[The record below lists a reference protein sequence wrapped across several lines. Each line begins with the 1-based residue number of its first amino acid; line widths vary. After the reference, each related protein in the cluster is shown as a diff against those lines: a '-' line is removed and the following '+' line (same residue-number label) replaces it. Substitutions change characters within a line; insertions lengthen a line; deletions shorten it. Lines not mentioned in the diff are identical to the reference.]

1 MLERLS
7 SNCHWLPWRRAWK
20 GCITRHQKIIPNVN
34 KLTDGTS
41 SFCGSA
47 PFLIC
52 PALLGWTEDPQP
64 MVLQATR
71 ILKNQN
77 FNEVLS
83 IEKSGFRFLNTDFG
97 FPIKRGIQK
106 QFLTPR
112 NLSLDFPTVRFCG
125 KSEKRFAKLS
135 SRTTV
140 SHAHSFLPEKRPL
153 FTSTVLQIFFRISPL
168 PHPPPPPK
176 KSGNEGNPWNP
187 DLDLFIEIHLD
198 HGFLSVFGCNVLL
211 YKKFKSGF
219 QNLSPDF
226 QSNASAFIL

>member
-1 MLERLS
+1 MHEKGV
-7 SNCHWLPWRRAWK
+7 LPDIK
-20 GCITRHQKIIPNVN
+20 KSYQTF

-41 SFCGSA
+41 LFCGSA

-64 MVLQATR
+64 MVRQATR

-135 SRTTV
+135 SRRTV

-153 FTSTVLQIFFRISPL
+153 FTSTVWQIFFRISPL
-168 PHPPPPPK
+168 PHPPPQK
-176 KSGNEGNPWNP
+176 KSSNEGNPWNP

-198 HGFLSVFGCNVLL
+198 HRFLSVFGFNVLL
-211 YKKFKSGF
+211 YKKFKYGF

>member
-1 MLERLS
+1 
-7 SNCHWLPWRRAWK
+7 
-20 GCITRHQKIIPNVN
+20 
-34 KLTDGTS
+34 
-41 SFCGSA
+41 
-47 PFLIC
+47 
-52 PALLGWTEDPQP
+52 
-64 MVLQATR
+64 MVRQATR

-83 IEKSGFRFLNTDFG
+83 TEKSGFRFLNTDFG

-168 PHPPPPPK
+168 PPPPPPK
-176 KSGNEGNPWNP
+176 KKAVTK
-187 DLDLFIEIHLD
+187 EIHETRIWIYLLKSTLTTD
-198 HGFLSVFGCNVLL
+198 FSPFSDLTFYCIKNSNTGF
-211 YKKFKSGF
+211 K
-219 QNLSPDF
+219 
-226 QSNASAFIL
+226 I

>member
-1 MLERLS
+1 MRSAKLGNHL
-7 SNCHWLPWRRAWK
+7 
-20 GCITRHQKIIPNVN
+20 

-41 SFCGSA
+41 LFCGSA

-64 MVLQATR
+64 MVRQATR

-83 IEKSGFRFLNTDFG
+83 TEKSGFRFLNTDFG

-125 KSEKRFAKLS
+125 KSEKRQR
-135 SRTTV
+135 SRMRT
-140 SHAHSFLPEKRPL
+140 HFYQKKDHCLRAQFNKSFFGFPP
-153 FTSTVLQIFFRISPL
+153 SPA
-168 PHPPPPPK
+168 PPPPPQK
-176 KSGNEGNPWNP
+176 KR
-187 DLDLFIEIHLD
+187 
-198 HGFLSVFGCNVLL
+198 
-211 YKKFKSGF
+211 
-219 QNLSPDF
+219 
-226 QSNASAFIL
+226 

>member
-1 MLERLS
+1 
-7 SNCHWLPWRRAWK
+7 
-20 GCITRHQKIIPNVN
+20 
-34 KLTDGTS
+34 
-41 SFCGSA
+41 
-47 PFLIC
+47 
-52 PALLGWTEDPQP
+52 

-112 NLSLDFPTVRFCG
+112 NLSLDFPNVRFCG

-140 SHAHSFLPEKRPL
+140 SHAHSFLPEKKTTVYEHSFANL
-153 FTSTVLQIFFRISPL
+153 FSDL
-168 PHPPPPPK
+168 PPPQK
-176 KSGNEGNPWNP
+176 KAVTK
-187 DLDLFIEIHLD
+187 EIHETRIWIYLLKSTLTTD
-198 HGFLSVFGCNVLL
+198 FSPFSDLTFYCIKNSNPGF
-211 YKKFKSGF
+211 K
-219 QNLSPDF
+219 
-226 QSNASAFIL
+226 I

>member
-1 MLERLS
+1 MRSAKLGNHL
-7 SNCHWLPWRRAWK
+7 
-20 GCITRHQKIIPNVN
+20 

-41 SFCGSA
+41 LFCGSA

-64 MVLQATR
+64 MVRQATR

-140 SHAHSFLPEKRPL
+140 SHAHSFLTNL
-153 FTSTVLQIFFRISPL
+153 FSDF
-168 PHPPPPPK
+168 PPPPPPPPPQK
-176 KSGNEGNPWNP
+176 K
-187 DLDLFIEIHLD
+187 
-198 HGFLSVFGCNVLL
+198 
-211 YKKFKSGF
+211 KR
-219 QNLSPDF
+219 
-226 QSNASAFIL
+226 